1 MLRSATGRVAATH
14 REVAPMI
21 ERVLAVVDADGS
33 GAVELSELCAYA
45 SNVFA
50 GAIHDPGL
58 CRLFSAFGVAGDAA
72 SLERLRALCGT
83 VGAGAS
89 DRLTRDEFFAL
100 LVVFSAEDE
109 AERARAQ
116 LSSGFR
122 AGLGLGVAVAAAGA
136 TLAWFAFQAVQQRR

>member
-1 MLRSATGRVAATH
+1 
-14 REVAPMI
+14 MI

-33 GAVELSELCAYA
+33 GVVELSELCAYA

-58 CRLFSAFGVAGDAA
+58 RKLLSSFGVAGDAA
-72 SLERLRALCGT
+72 SLERLHALFGT
-83 VGAGAS
+83 MSGGAR

-109 AERARAQ
+109 AERAQAQ
-116 LSSGFR
+116 ASAGFR
-122 AGLGLGVAVAAAGA
+122 AGLGLGVALAAAGA
-136 TLAWFAFQAVQQRR
+136 AVSWFALQAAQQRR